1 MRFFHYPMIVLLCVF
16 VTDIYAEENGDH
28 VGIKRVEYHGIR
40 ATDPDGRIGLRNPE
54 RGLRIETLVA
64 EPVGANVWGPAAH
77 LRNRVPPGFHPNHW
91 VRDMERF
98 GPDGLTLAQ
107 MYCYLTEYADKPLSE
122 EKLALLQQTFDV
134 LREHGFKAVLRFAY
148 EKTNQNSKDGPT
160 KEWILKHIEQLK
172 PIIAANAD
180 VIYVLQAG
188 FIGAW
193 GEWHNATHI
202 AADDLV
208 TRAEILGKI
217 LELLPPDRM
226 TQVRV
231 PWYKHKLIPYITG
244 KPCRMLTTEIAFTD
258 IPEARI
264 GFHND
269 GILAGPSHGGTWPE
283 APLYGKPG
291 NPEFDHI
298 TQESAWTPTDGEL
311 FWSDQGWDG
320 TETQNKG
327 VDGFEAMK
335 YLRLHR
341 FSSFSIAHS
350 YSEREGNLYA
360 IDYWRKAPV
369 SKECVQEEHLPVSDG
384 WFEDAYGEAVER
396 TQFEYIRD
404 HLGYR
409 FELQWAAFPETVQAG
424 KPMEMTFE
432 IINRG
437 FSTLFNPR
445 TVYIVLIPQDE
456 EKVYELPIDV
466 DPRKWQPYAIGD
478 DAFDPLRHEV
488 ACTLQLPENITPGIY
503 AMGLWLPDPKG
514 SIRLDPQYAIRLAN
528 RDTPWWVNLNGQ
540 YGINVLYTIQ
550 VLEQS

>member
-1 MRFFHYPMIVLLCVF
+1 MNLLRLFIVLLLGMS
-16 VTDIYAEENGDH
+16 TAAISAEERG
-28 VGIKRVEYHGIR
+28 GQGTITRVAYHGIC

-64 EPVGANVWGPAAH
+64 EAVGADAWGPAAH
-77 LRNRVPPGFHPNHW
+77 LRQRVPSGFHPNHW

-98 GPDGLTLAQ
+98 APDGLTLAQ
-107 MYCYLTEYADKPLSE
+107 MYCYLTEYADKPISE
-122 EKLALLQQTFDV
+122 EKLALLQQTFDL

-148 EKTNQNSKDGPT
+148 EKTNDAPKDGPT
-160 KEWILKHIEQLK
+160 KEWILNHIEQLK
-172 PIIAANAD
+172 PIIAANED

-193 GEWHNATHI
+193 GEWHSATHI

-208 TRAEILGKI
+208 TRAEILGKL

-244 KPCRMLTTEIAFTD
+244 KPCSTLTAETAFSG

-283 APLYGKPG
+283 APLFGKPG
-291 NPEFDHI
+291 NPEFDRV
-298 TQESAWTPTDGEL
+298 TLESAWTPTDGEL
-311 FWSDQGWDG
+311 FWSDQGCEG

-327 VDGFEAMK
+327 VDGFAAIN

-350 YSEREGNLYA
+350 YSEREGQLYA
-360 IDYWRKAPV
+360 IDFWRKAPA
-369 SKECVQEEHLPVSDG
+369 SRERLLEEHLPVSDG
-384 WFEDAYGEAVER
+384 WLEDAYGEPVER

-409 FELQWAAFPETVQAG
+409 FELQWADIPQTAQAG
-424 KPMEMTFE
+424 KPMDVAFE
-432 IINRG
+432 IVNRG

-456 EKVYELPIDV
+456 EEVYEFSLDV
-466 DPRKWQPYAIGD
+466 DPRCWQPYAPED
-478 DAFDPLRHEV
+478 TTYAPLHHTV
-488 ACTLQLPENITPGIY
+488 SGTFQLPETVPPGVY
-503 AMGLWLPDPKG
+503 AIGVWLPDSKE
-514 SIRLDPQYAIRLAN
+514 SIRLDPRYAIRLAN
-528 RDTPWWVNLNGQ
+528 RDTAWWENLHGQ
-540 YGINVLYTIQ
+540 YGVNVLYTIR
-550 VLEQS
+550 VLP